1 MLSVS
6 SSGTGSEG
14 LLLLPMLSVC
24 IGGEAVAGERLHDP
38 SACPFFRLI
47 LVSVLVSSTDT
58 FCDDVGDECEG

>member
-24 IGGEAVAGERLHDP
+24 MGGEAVAGERLDDP
-38 SACPFFRLI
+38 SVCLFFRLI

-58 FCDDVGDECEG
+58 FCDDVGDEYEG